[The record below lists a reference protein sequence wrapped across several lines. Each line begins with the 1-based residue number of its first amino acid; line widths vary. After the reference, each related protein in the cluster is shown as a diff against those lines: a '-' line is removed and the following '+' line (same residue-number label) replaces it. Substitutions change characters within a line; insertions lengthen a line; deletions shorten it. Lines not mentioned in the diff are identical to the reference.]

1 MMKKL
6 FKLLPLALTL
16 CFMASCQNKAE
27 KAELEKYR
35 TQAKVEEQNRA
46 LVSRMWEAWNKRD
59 FEAWKEMHAPEYLYY
74 SPSNSAKPLSR
85 EETIEMGK
93 SFFVGFPD
101 AISKIEEPTALGS
114 RVISIWIMTG
124 THEGEFAGIPP
135 TGNKIECSGI
145 MVTQIE
151 NGIIVEDKEEADMLT
166 LMQQLGMELKPKETE
181 KK

>member
-1 MMKKL
+1 MKKL
-6 FKLLPLALTL
+6 IVVSLAVLL
-16 CFMASCQNKAE
+16 CFTFACQNKAE

-35 TQAKVEEQNRA
+35 TQAKVEEQNKA

-59 FEAWKEMHAPEYLYY
+59 FEAWKEMHAPDYLSY

-93 SFFVGFPD
+93 TFFIGLPD
-101 AISKIEEPTALGS
+101 AITSVEELTAFGD
-114 RVISIWIMTG
+114 RVISRWIMKG
-124 THEGEFAGIPP
+124 THKGEFWGIPA

-145 MVTQIE
+145 MVSRIK
-151 NGIIVEDKEEADMLT
+151 NGKIVEDREDADMLT
-166 LMQQLGMELKPKETE
+166 LMQQLGMELKPKEI